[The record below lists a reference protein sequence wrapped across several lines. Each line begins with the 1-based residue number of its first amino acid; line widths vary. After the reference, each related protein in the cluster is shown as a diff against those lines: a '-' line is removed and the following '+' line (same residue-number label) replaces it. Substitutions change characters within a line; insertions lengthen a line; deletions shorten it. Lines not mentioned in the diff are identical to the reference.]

1 MGRGSQLLV
10 RLCGQRVLQYKI
22 FLCRIGNNL
31 WNSSSTADQINDR
44 FRESEGNL
52 RGQGQKTVLCNIH
65 CTDSTADIFKKDPE
79 TKMASLDKSSLKIR
93 RVRLKKNI
101 L

>member
-1 MGRGSQLLV
+1 MAKEFYNIKYCCAELEIICGIH
-10 RLCGQRVLQYKI
+10 RLQQIKSMTDSE
-22 FLCRIGNNL
+22 NL
-31 WNSSSTADQINDR
+31 
-44 FRESEGNL
+44 REISIL